1 MLRDKTVSLTKV
13 NKIAFSFKMYILCV
27 YMGVQYPQRPE
38 EGIRFPGTGK
48 LGLLTTVGVLGPEPQ
63 SSVRAKHTLNG

>member
-1 MLRDKTVSLTKV
+1 
-13 NKIAFSFKMYILCV
+13 MYIHVPRGYLV
-27 YMGVQYPQRPE
+27 PRRPE

-63 SSVRAKHTLNG
+63 SSVRARVLTSSIIIKINKRL